1 MASSI
6 SDLLTLF
13 DQNEYS
19 EFLSQYSQ
27 IVTPESE
34 TDNLLTA
41 KGISYLRVG
50 EGAEASK
57 TFSQLV
63 QKNPNNKEA
72 KMYYTCKSPSLPLCL
87 SLTHSRLT
95 AAGNVWMQS
104 CLEIGNELLS
114 EGKMQE
120 AYESYSQIKLSDYE
134 NLNKNLVFQLS
145 NNLAVCLL
153 NLERASEALDA
164 FNSLHL
170 TSSLEDDSNSPTS
183 ISLKRRADTALNK
196 AIILKSLQRNEEAI
210 VEFDLCL
217 SIQTQNLTAICGK
230 AELLSL
236 LGKYEE
242 AIEMTT
248 AAITVNP
255 LTESLTDL
263 TQITQILSL
272 WVARGF
278 AFIKMSRFVEAMSDF
293 NHVTAL
299 VDQPHY
305 QAIVPRAETA
315 VTEAYRL
322 RNICLS
328 YYGDHLLNST
338 EILKAI
344 AIYDEAITVA
354 GGEEEVSVNVLFNRA
369 YGFYQLAPTSADYL
383 DKAIEGFQA
392 VVKRDPN
399 HLQGQTGL
407 GQALLNKAD
416 AMAAGTGLLPCPLLR
431 LPGLSPSPPP
441 LTLSFR

>member
-1 MASSI
+1 
-6 SDLLTLF
+6 
-13 DQNEYS
+13 
-19 EFLSQYSQ
+19 
-27 IVTPESE
+27 
-34 TDNLLTA
+34 
-41 KGISYLRVG
+41 
-50 EGAEASK
+50 
-57 TFSQLV
+57 
-63 QKNPNNKEA
+63 
-72 KMYYTCKSPSLPLCL
+72 
-87 SLTHSRLT
+87 
-95 AAGNVWMQS
+95 
-104 CLEIGNELLS
+104 
-114 EGKMQE
+114 
-120 AYESYSQIKLSDYE
+120 
-134 NLNKNLVFQLS
+134 
-145 NNLAVCLL
+145 
-153 NLERASEALDA
+153 
-164 FNSLHL
+164 
-170 TSSLEDDSNSPTS
+170 
-183 ISLKRRADTALNK
+183 
-196 AIILKSLQRNEEAI
+196 
-210 VEFDLCL
+210 
-217 SIQTQNLTAICGK
+217 
-230 AELLSL
+230 LSL

-383 DKAIEGFQA
+383 DKAIAGFQA

-416 AMAAGTGLLPCPLLR
+416 AMATGTGLLPS
-431 LPGLSPSPPP
+431 LSPPPPPPP
-441 LTLSFR
+441 LTLSFRRRCVLPAGACVPRCHRGAQTISRSGPFGHTDLVQPRPDTSSDHSTRGRCDQIPSPVITHP